1 MSFLFQSLLLIGL
14 PLVALPLVIHLINLR
29 RHRRIEWAAMQFL
42 LESQKRHKKWILLQQ
57 LLLLLLRISAV
68 ALVVLMLAGPVLRS
82 EWGRFFGQGTTHHL
96 FLLDDSY
103 SMSDRGELSN
113 AFEEAKRTVGAIIDQ
128 AARQSDNQKL
138 TLVRFS
144 TADGI
149 SAGATPEISEQPL
162 DRALQGKVQSML
174 GEMRDSESDAGPLQA
189 LQVAL
194 GLPEPGADE
203 ARVVYLVSDFR
214 RQQWTEDNE
223 LRQMLGQLREKCAQL
238 HLVQCVD
245 RERPNLAITRLEPE
259 AGIRAAG
266 VETWFELAVANYGDE
281 PAVQVAVNV
290 VQDGHK
296 LPAVVFDEIPPRD
309 KATRR
314 FRVTFPTAGAHQLQ
328 ASLKRDA
335 VEVDNVRYFACQ
347 TPATFPVL
355 IIDES
360 PGRDDGFYLRTAL
373 DPGGTT
379 TPGWSP
385 QVEPAGFLRKHE
397 RLDQYAAICLL
408 DVPRL
413 DEPEVA
419 ALEEYV
425 RQGGGLAVFLGSQVQ
440 RPFYNE
446 RLYRDGAGLLPAPLD
461 VPTQLVADV
470 ERTEPDVIV
479 SDHAIFRV
487 FGGQRNNFLP
497 LIGVNFYYA
506 VDPAWN
512 VPASGDTHVLARLR
526 NGAPYVID
534 KQWGDGHVVVQ
545 LSKLSPK
552 STELGSWG
560 NWSVNPVFPVYANE
574 LAGYLSATR
583 RQFTQREVGQ
593 QIALDLPESDY
604 QGEIRVKSP
613 RAAAGESETIYP
625 KPENGS
631 YRVDAGLA
639 DASGIWQFELQPLKG
654 DPERRLVAVNVAPG
668 EGDLHLVSREQLAQ
682 RLPGLDYQ
690 YALASQMSGGGDQ
703 LAGFQLSDTLLY
715 LLAAVLVCEQWLAY
729 RASYHSRPAKSA

>member
-1 MSFLFQSLLLIGL
+1 VSFLFQSLLVIGL

-57 LLLLLLRISAV
+57 ILLLLLRTSAV

-103 SMSDRGELSN
+103 SMSDRGELSS
-113 AFEEAKRTVGAIIDQ
+113 AFEEAKRAIGTILEQ

-138 TLVRFS
+138 TLLRFS
-144 TADGI
+144 TADGL
-149 SAGATPEISEQPL
+149 SAGATPEIGEQPL
-162 DRALQGKVQSML
+162 DRALLEKVQSLL
-174 GEMRDSESDAGPLQA
+174 GEMRDSESDAGPLPVLLA
-189 LQVAL
+189 AL
-194 GLPEPGADE
+194 GLPEPSADE

-214 RQQWTEDNE
+214 RRQWTEDE
-223 LRQMLGQLREKCAQL
+223 QLRQMLGQLREKCAQL

-245 RERPNLAITRLEPE
+245 LQRPNLAVTRLEPE

-266 VETWFELAVANYGDE
+266 VETWFELSVANYGDE
-281 PAVQVAVNV
+281 PASQVAVNV

-309 KATRR
+309 EATRR

-328 ASLKRDA
+328 TSLERDA

-385 QVEPAGFLRKHE
+385 QVEPASFLRKHE

-419 ALEEYV
+419 ALESYV
-425 RQGGGLAVFLGSQVQ
+425 RQGGGLAIFLGSEVQ

-446 RLYRDGAGLLPAPLD
+446 RLYRDGEGLLPAPLD
-461 VPTQLVADV
+461 VPTQLVVDL
-470 ERTEPDVIV
+470 ERAEPDVIV
-479 SDHAIFRV
+479 GDHAIFRV

-512 VPASGDTHVLARLR
+512 VPARDDTHVLARLR

-552 STELGSWG
+552 STDLGSWS
-560 NWSVNPVFPVYANE
+560 NWSINPVFPVYANE
-574 LAGYLSATR
+574 LVGYLSATR
-583 RQFTQREVGQ
+583 RQFTQRKVGQ
-593 QIALDLPESDY
+593 QIVLDLPESDY
-604 QGEIRVKSP
+604 QGEVRVKSP

-625 KPENGS
+625 KPEKGR
-631 YRVDAGLA
+631 YQVDVGRA
-639 DASGIWQFELQPLKG
+639 DASGVWQFELQPREG
-654 DPERRLVAVNVAPG
+654 GSERRLVAVNVAPG
-668 EGDLHLVSREQLAQ
+668 EGDLHFVDREQLAQ

-690 YALASQMSGGGDQ
+690 YALASQMSVGGDQ

-715 LLAAVLVCEQWLAY
+715 LLAAALVCEQWLAC